1 MVTTSDAVQALML
14 EAMEASVEAVDVG
27 AVVVL
32 VVIESPLAADR
43 AEPSQFSSHMTLA
56 SQKFLEDKNEKGSHK
71 SVLAKNETIA
81 AYEFSFS
88 FEYFFMM
95 GVALKGKSS
104 WFIQKNVE

>member
-32 VVIESPLAADR
+32 VVIESPLADR

-81 AYEFSFS
+81 AYEFSFP
-88 FEYFFMM
+88 FEYFFYD
-95 GVALKGKSS
+95 GGCLKRQVLLVHSK
-104 WFIQKNVE
+104 KC

>member
-32 VVIESPLAADR
+32 VVIESPLADR

-56 SQKFLEDKNEKGSHK
+56 SQKFLEDKNGKGSHK